1 MHQTQFPKVCR
12 FVSSTY
18 YSSLKHCI
26 VQFVMQLSGRYT
38 LLRSLSARVCFKFQW
53 CQLTINLRQ
62 AGSYLIKGLM
72 HQPVGSQSIKNTL
85 ENVPFLSSCDRVFNP
100 CSYKHTYRL
109 VATVKK
115 RLLLPAIFLF
125 YSSLERNY
133 WISSPSPP
141 LTLAYIYCH
150 KTLRAFSLISKARPS
165 HQQGFFPSAVM
176 SLEMLTQHQ
185 ASPKKH
191 SPPSSEPRISVWPSL
206 RLTSSSAAL
215 SRCRQSSGSVS
226 YPRPAAWVCS
236 WMETLQDCS
245 KFTGTRSA
253 SVTQRR
259 ARKNP
264 RRRMLAEL

>member
-1 MHQTQFPKVCR
+1 
-12 FVSSTY
+12 
-18 YSSLKHCI
+18 
-26 VQFVMQLSGRYT
+26 
-38 LLRSLSARVCFKFQW
+38 
-53 CQLTINLRQ
+53 
-62 AGSYLIKGLM
+62 M
-72 HQPVGSQSIKNTL
+72 HQPVGSQSIKNTP
-85 ENVPFLSSCDRVFNP
+85 ENVPFLSSCDPVFNP
-100 CSYKHTYRL
+100 CSYKHRYRF
-109 VATVKK
+109 VATVIWKK
-115 RLLLPAIFLF
+115 LQLLTAIFLF

-150 KTLRAFSLISKARPS
+150 KKTLKAFSLISTARPS
-165 HQQGFFPSAVM
+165 HQQGFFPSAVT

-185 ASPKKH
+185 ASPEKH

-226 YPRPAAWVCS
+226 YPRPAACVCS

-253 SVTQRR
+253 AVTQRR